1 MDVHPPKH
9 GINRYWSIPI
19 CGIIC
24 ISHIN
29 PPRPSHLSH
38 EGSASIIC
46 RQIRRS
52 PRLAAT
58 CSGERPTPERKPHI
72 FPDGVYWMGLT
83 IENDGWTWFNPENLG
98 PYLYKWI
105 CLHDFMYM
113 RMGQHPCTL
122 VSFKIAGQLP
132 FVTQI
137 FGPEVLTWTHTQGS
151 LCISKGDPLYI
162 REISSPA
169 RLICVYPL
177 NNSSLNLSAH
187 KRKIRINTIEFVHM
201 ILYKGDFRT

>member
-1 MDVHPPKH
+1 M
-9 GINRYWSIPI
+9 
-19 CGIIC
+19 
-24 ISHIN
+24 
-29 PPRPSHLSH
+29 
-38 EGSASIIC
+38 
-46 RQIRRS
+46 
-52 PRLAAT
+52 
-58 CSGERPTPERKPHI
+58 
-72 FPDGVYWMGLT
+72 
-83 IENDGWTWFNPENLG
+83 G